1 MMFNSLEPVMK
12 QLTII
17 DTIVRLEDNELH
29 EFITEAG
36 VLPYYALSWVITWC
50 SHDLDDLEQITRLF
64 DLFLTCNP
72 FTVIYFAAAVV
83 LSRRQGILALDCDT
97 STVHSFLTKLPR
109 DLDVDKMCEKTR
121 ELSSKY
127 GVYDIQCKST
137 IALDQFS
144 AVNRFEQDWQS
155 MSDLNEEVE
164 RVIRILREERYD
176 KPIEFSLAKE
186 QHEHSL
192 LNQLLGRKEIY
203 TIFTLGANKMDTTSQ
218 RGSGDF

>member
-1 MMFNSLEPVMK
+1 M
-12 QLTII
+12 
-17 DTIVRLEDNELH
+17 
-29 EFITEAG
+29 
-36 VLPYYALSWVITWC
+36 
-50 SHDLDDLEQITRLF
+50 
-64 DLFLTCNP
+64 
-72 FTVIYFAAAVV
+72 
-83 LSRRQGILALDCDT
+83 
-97 STVHSFLTKLPR
+97 
-109 DLDVDKMCEKTR
+109 
-121 ELSSKY
+121 
-127 GVYDIQCKST
+127 YDIQCKST

-203 TIFTLGANKMDTTSQ
+203 TIFTLGASIGLLALWIANSNLIK
-218 RGSGDF
+218 